1 VWLLPPWGVPL
12 LAVISKEELM
22 DGLAETLYLL
32 LSLALFAGAFA
43 ASGRAALRLASY
55 RSVRRRGRAGDA

>member
-1 VWLLPPWGVPL
+1 
-12 LAVISKEELM
+12 M

-55 RSVRRRGRAGDA
+55 RSVRRRDRG